1 LISPE
6 AIRARFRAQLLTGEK
21 AATPSAVTGRLLAT
35 QAQDVRGFR
44 LALRARSTAPTVA
57 ALDAALGE
65 GELVVS
71 WLNRGTLHLVRR
83 EDYRWLHPLLAPQQ
97 DRPLARRRE
106 QLGISPAVADR
117 AVARIT
123 KALADGPATRS
134 QIVELLAKGG
144 FPTEGQSAIHLL
156 ALAAQRGSILRGP
169 MRGREQ
175 AYVLTDGRLDSPS
188 PAFDRATALAELAR
202 RYLAGH
208 GPADDRDLAR
218 WTGLPLKDCREGF
231 SAISAE
237 LAERDDGLLALR
249 GQESPS
255 EDPPPLLLGAFEPL
269 LLGWNGREEIV
280 GENWPQLA
288 RGGMISP
295 LALVGGRAAGSWRTR
310 GRTIEITPFAPFDAE
325 VQKRLLADAEAIVRY
340 LSLS

>member
-1 LISPE
+1 M
-6 AIRARFRAQLLTGEK
+6 RARCK
-21 AATPSAVTGRLLAT
+21 S
-35 QAQDVRGFR
+35 
-44 LALRARSTAPTVA
+44 PTVS
-57 ALDAALGE
+57 ALDSALGKA
-65 GELVVS
+65 ELVVS
-71 WLNRGTLHLVRR
+71 WLNRGTLHLVRS

-97 DRPLARRRE
+97 ERPLARRRE
-106 QLGISPAVADR
+106 QLGISPTAADR
-117 AVARIT
+117 AVVRIT

-144 FPTEGQSAIHLL
+144 FPSEGQSPIHLL
-156 ALAAQRGSILRGP
+156 ALAAQRGLIVRGP
-169 MRGREQ
+169 MRGCEQ
-175 AYVLTDGRLDSPS
+175 AYVLTHDWLDSLS

-218 WTGLPLKDCREGF
+218 WTGLPLKDCRNGF
-231 SAISAE
+231 SSISTE
-237 LAERDDGLLALR
+237 LAERNDGLLALR
-249 GQESPS
+249 GQESAG

-280 GENWPQLA
+280 GENWAQLV

-295 LALVGGRAAGSWRTR
+295 FALVGGKAAGSWRTQ
-310 GRTIEITPFAPFDAE
+310 GSTITMTPFAPFDPE

-340 LSLS
+340 LDL

>member
-1 LISPE
+1 LVGPE
-6 AIRARFRAQLLTGEK
+6 AIRERFRAQLLTGGK
-21 AATPSAVTGRLLAT
+21 AATPSAVAGRLLAT

-44 LALRARSTAPTVA
+44 LAVRARCKSPTVS
-57 ALDAALGE
+57 ALDSALGE
-65 GELVVS
+65 AELVVT
-71 WLNRGTLHLVRR
+71 WLNRGTLHLVRS

-97 DRPLARRRE
+97 ERPLARRRE
-106 QLGISPAVADR
+106 QLGISPTAADR
-117 AVARIT
+117 AVVRIT

-144 FPTEGQSAIHLL
+144 FPSEGQSPIHLL
-156 ALAAQRGSILRGP
+156 ALAAQRGLIVRGP

-175 AYVLTDGRLDSPS
+175 AYVLTHDWLDSLS

-218 WTGLPLKDCREGF
+218 WTGLSLKDCRNGLW
-231 SAISAE
+231 SISTE
-237 LAERDDGLLALR
+237 LAERNDGLLALR
-249 GQESPS
+249 GQEAGG

-269 LLGWNGREEIV
+269 LLGWSGREEIV
-280 GENWPQLA
+280 GENWPQLV

-295 LALVGGRAAGSWRTR
+295 FALVGGKAAGSWRTQ
-310 GRTIEITPFAPFDAE
+310 GRTITMTPFAPFDPE

-340 LSLS
+340 LDL